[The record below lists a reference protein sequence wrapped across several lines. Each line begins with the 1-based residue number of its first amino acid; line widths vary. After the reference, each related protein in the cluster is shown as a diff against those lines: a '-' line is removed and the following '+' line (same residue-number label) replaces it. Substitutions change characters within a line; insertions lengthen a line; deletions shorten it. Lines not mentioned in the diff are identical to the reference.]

1 LLRQELRLLLRGQP
15 LWWYLGAVSIVAAG
29 VIGRLPRL
37 AIVSIA
43 VIWPLLV
50 WSSMG
55 CRPVRDR
62 LLPLVISSRAA
73 RTQPL
78 AEWAAGFSSPPSSS
92 GPRSCPR
99 SAPRP
104 PPSPSSSAGPSSSA
118 PSTAQALGAWTGSSR
133 PFEFGYLVLWYAG
146 PLNAVTPV
154 DFAGATG
161 TTAGTATPVVFE
173 AIGLAALAATMVRR
187 KART

>member
-1 LLRQELRLLLRGQP
+1 LLRQELRLLRGQP

-62 LLPLVISSRAA
+62 LLPLVISSKAA

-78 AEWAAGFSSPPSSS
+78 AEWAAGVLVAAVFFGTALLPALGTATAAESVVL
-92 GPRSCPR
+92 G
-99 SAPRP
+99 
-104 PPSPSSSAGPSSSA
+104 GTVVFA